1 MIPNLYV
8 ENGWK
13 SPNIHENKWL
23 FGVPGYDILHD
34 SISTL
39 VDPDFIRLRW
49 SFAKFEGFPSRKPK
63 KKHPANRWR
72 WCQLR
77 KIVWWVLRSSLSRP
91 SLESVG
97 GNWGHGSLV
106 SLFPKQK
113 KRSYCWWFRYP
124 VNSPVEVGSL
134 APVIYNFLHPR
145 WCRISSIN
153 SMNMYLLLIAQT
165 STGNINNKKR
175 WFTLLVN

>member
-1 MIPNLYV
+1 MVVWGSRLWY
-8 ENGWK
+8 
-13 SPNIHENKWL
+13 SPWLHINTCWPGFHKASLKLREIWGFSLPKTNKN
-23 FGVPGYDILHD
+23 
-34 SISTL
+34 
-39 VDPDFIRLRW
+39 
-49 SFAKFEGFPSRKPK
+49 
-63 KKHPANRWR
+63 HPANRWR

-113 KRSYCWWFRYP
+113 KRSYCWWFRNP

-165 STGNINNKKR
+165 SIRSINNKKR